1 MNKDLER
8 LKKDYQNIEIP
19 DELTSVTR
27 QALERAKQER
37 ARIKQVQHHD
47 ASHAQID
54 NQSPSEKSDSIQ
66 FDRGN
71 RNYQQSQQ
79 HSGKSQSQHA
89 LPRNRWAKR
98 IGASAAA
105 VFVLFTISVNT
116 MPAFASS
123 LENIPGIGKLVKVL
137 QFNKGEAEGGQIT
150 DSTDIYAIGLHE
162 KGESDQITIRFQ
174 QNHIEQEVASY
185 FHVNYREFPNTMTFA
200 VGGARNFSA
209 EQDLATLKKSRF
221 VQDAYTIVS
230 PDDSLV
236 RFTIV
241 FKEPVAYE
249 VKEYQQ
255 PAEVVLTLKQGTPAE
270 AKDNIYSVRT
280 ASHPFGEEQGVMEEK
295 LLEEEHVRILK
306 DSAGTYLV
314 EAGYYPTKE
323 EAQSQLKRLEE
334 QYGMQGQL
342 HVEERTYL
350 QMPEQIIGQ

>member
-27 QALERAKQER
+27 QALERGKRERERLKQ
-37 ARIKQVQHHD
+37 ASYHD
-47 ASHAQID
+47 VSYGHID
-54 NQSPSEKSDSIQ
+54 NQGLDTKSGSIQ
-66 FDRGN
+66 MNRED
-71 RNYQQSQQ
+71 RNYQQR
-79 HSGKSQSQHA
+79 SGKLQRQRA
-89 LPRNRWAKR
+89 LLRNRWAKR

-105 VFVLFTISVNT
+105 LFVLFTISVNT

-162 KGESDQITIRFQ
+162 KGDSDQITIRFQ
-174 QNHIEQEVASY
+174 QNNREQDVASY
-185 FHVNYREFPNTMTFA
+185 FHVTHREFPNTMTFA

-209 EQDLATLKKSRF
+209 EQDLATLKKSKF
-221 VQDAYTIVS
+221 VQDAYMIIS

-241 FKEPVAYE
+241 FKQPVAYE

-255 PAEVVLTLKQGTPAE
+255 PAEVVLTLKQGDAINELE
-270 AKDNIYSVRT
+270 AVYSVRT
-280 ASHPFGEEQGVMEEK
+280 ASHPFGEEQSMMEEK
-295 LLEEEHVRILK
+295 LLEQEHVRILK

-323 EAQSQLKRLEE
+323 EAQAQLRKLEE
-334 QYGMQGQL
+334 QHGLQGQL
-342 HVEERTYL
+342 YVEERTL
-350 QMPEQIIGQ
+350 LHTPALIRAK